1 MSETF
6 VLSFTHLK
14 GRPKADQALPLLQR
28 IASLVK
34 PIMRKHGWKLPVL
47 AEFFPESPNL
57 LGMNVNGGQKILLR
71 LRPAGAPDTFYPEED
86 LMGTMLHELTH
97 NVHGPHDDKFY
108 KFLAELE
115 EEYEALQRSGYA
127 GEGFHSKGNRLGQ
140 NVSHDLPPHLARQRA
155 LEAAEKRRKIG
166 AVLGSGGRLGGGS
179 LARSGL
185 SPRQLAALAAER
197 RANDE
202 KACGSGDAAEREAKK
217 AAEDSIQ
224 DDVIDLTGDS
234 GDDVIL
240 VDGPEQ
246 VAGPSKVVIPRSK
259 GPAASAALPAK
270 KPPSTAKRATMRP
283 SSYPPQT
290 HSASGPSSSNS
301 TWSCSAC
308 TLINNAAAFK
318 CEACLTPRP
327 PNPAVGWTYLR
338 RQSALHSYGGK
349 ARGEHFTALQ
359 GLLVDL
365 QYHQPRDSSLV
376 HKA

>member
-71 LRPAGAPDTFYPEED
+71 LRPASVPDTFYPEED
-86 LMGTMLHELTH
+86 LIGTMLHELTH

-202 KACGSGDAAEREAKK
+202 KACGSGDAAEKEAKK

-234 GDDVIL
+234 DDDVIL
-240 VDGPEQ
+240 VDGPAR
-246 VAGPSKVVIPRSK
+246 VAGPSKVAVRQSK
-259 GPAASAALPAK
+259 AAAASAVLPAK
-270 KPPSTAKRATMRP
+270 KLPSTAKRPPTRP
-283 SSYPPQT
+283 PSQT
-290 HSASGPSSSNS
+290 HPAPESSSGDS
-301 TWSCSAC
+301 AWSCTAC
-308 TLINNAAAFK
+308 TLINDAAAFK

-327 PNPAVGWTYLR
+327 TETAAGWTCTVC
-338 RQSALHSYGGK
+338 GE
-349 ARGEHFTALQ
+349 RGIN
-359 GLLVDL
+359 
-365 QYHQPRDSSLV
+365 HQFWTCTFCGSVKTESTLG
-376 HKA
+376 